1 MTGPLISRQRRPVSR
16 RAHIKKNI
24 CLSNTTQSPDRD
36 GPHNGKWTQQGV
48 QSSDLPQDI
57 QYSRAF
63 HRAQHSR
70 QCGKR
75 LPYHPC
81 MLLTQ
86 KTRQLSPPPENSF
99 RLRSRG
105 YYLQNLQV
113 RTNCNWERRNLV
125 AADIVRLKDEQTHR
139 NNWPLGWVL
148 DRRKSPKGD
157 CADLQG

>member
-1 MTGPLISRQRRPVSR
+1 MSR

-24 CLSNTTQSPDRD
+24 CLSNTTQSPYRD

-86 KTRQLSPPPENSF
+86 KTRQLSPPPRKFVSQNLYAH
-99 RLRSRG
+99 RADQLWLRSRV